1 MDRRRFIKTAVV
13 AGAATS
19 VPSCFMRRSISE
31 TVPKR
36 SLGRTGEKLSII
48 GFGGIVVMR
57 KPQEHANR
65 SVAKAV
71 DLGINYFDV
80 APTYGDAEDRLGP
93 ALEPY
98 RKHAFLACKTTK
110 RTAAEATKELHASL
124 KKLRTDYVD
133 LYQLHAIKKL
143 DDVETAFGPGGAM
156 EAFTKAR
163 EEGKTR
169 FLGFS
174 AHSVEAAMAAMDR
187 FDFDTIFFPIN
198 YVMWWSGNFGPQVVE
213 RAREKKMGILTLKAL
228 TRGPWPEGAEHTYPP
243 CWYEPISDPEEA
255 RLALN
260 FSLAQ
265 SATAAVP
272 PGNEELFWLAV
283 DLSHAVEPLSQEEE
297 QKLKT
302 MASKATPLFR
312 YYN

>member
-13 AGAATS
+13 ASAATS
-19 VPSCFMRRSISE
+19 VPSCFMRRNIRE
-31 TVPKR
+31 TVPQR
-36 SLGRTGEKLSII
+36 GLGRTGERLSII

-98 RKHAFLACKTTK
+98 RKRVFLACKTTK
-110 RTAAEATKELHASL
+110 RTAVEATKELHASL

-133 LYQLHAIKKL
+133 LYQLHAIKTL
-143 DDVETAFGPGGAM
+143 NDVETAFGSGGAM
-156 EAFTKAR
+156 EAFLKAR

-169 FLGFS
+169 FLGIT

-187 FDFDTIFFPIN
+187 FDFDTLLFPIN

-213 RAREKKMGILTLKAL
+213 RALEKKTGILTLKAL
-228 TRGPWPEGAEHTYPP
+228 AKGPWPEGVERTYPP

-255 RLALN
+255 QLALN

-283 DLSHAVEPLSQEEE
+283 DLSYAVKPLSQEEE

-302 MASKATPLFR
+302 MAGNATPLFR
-312 YYN
+312 YPA